1 MNNIKIIV
9 TVTFLII
16 LTAAILGT
24 VLGLL
29 LGSNSKSSSSNGA
42 KRILISACI
51 DSTDLYLEEEEA
63 ASYSNDTLFNSTIN
77 SNSSQANNNCIK
89 SVNASVYLN
98 YKLVG
103 YTDSNGL
110 FSTGELNST
119 DNLTLHIIDRV
130 NGYGYSQI
138 MQPLLQESSTS
149 TIQFYLTSDYIE
161 PLFINVNG
169 INKKNLFFYPLSYNW
184 SEFDV
189 FFYYENKSESYESIH
204 EIRSIQLYSSL
215 FPENIYEL
223 KTIFQINSDKTYLSI
238 ANSSQL
244 TSLVNSLPKH
254 GAIEF
259 MFYVDLNLADDS
271 IYLQTFS
278 IDFYLTQFKIN
289 GTVQLSSSYSSS
301 LFDDASI
308 TQFKLKSLTNP
319 TLIFNIDVNK
329 TGEFLTTQLPIGTYY
344 FEASAFI
351 TNQYFKANGNILLSN
366 NLFLNVTLLSLN
378 ESLSS
383 NTSSF
388 NTVNSLL
395 RKKRLLEFDQ
405 VSRIENQ
412 SSNQLKESSL
422 KVRSSSNQIGVSV
435 LSGVRNTVVT
445 DVKQMNIISKNSNS
459 KPKSVS
465 LSYQVTSKEY
475 PYYVQKQSIF
485 NDVWSLS
492 VYTSDG
498 QILFFINKDVNSMLY
513 QNNDGPH
520 WISASSG
527 TGIISVDID
536 LQGIDTSSLYLKA
549 TSVNIGD
556 SILPTNVTASL
567 SVNDDLLIT
576 SIEFI
581 NFVECKKS
589 EKITPNPCWKTKNSL
604 SIPPINEKNIGQKYV
619 NVKYETNQQVKISQ
633 VDVYFSPINT
643 NVPIQTLSSPIDN
656 DKVKQIDN
664 SNIQIRVSFSDS
676 NKISFS
682 RFNRFKF
689 KIVFTYTINDEQVS
703 KTVEKLSDIVVTALW
718 QAPFYYDASRRYSN
732 PRDIGGDGWSSVS
745 MYNWIVQNSAT
756 GVCSRFNDVSGE
768 HTKNLGHASHEL
780 GNHID
785 LFHYYTIDSSSGTN
799 NFNAFVKAI
808 LENKIN
814 TIKNWILA
822 HRSKFDLLNADSNVI
837 QVINHRG
844 LKDWNANSK
853 FKNGWLRNLFETG
866 NLTSLDIDLKLSE
879 WKSPAKMKWASDH
892 THHIHIQIKN

>member
-1 MNNIKIIV
+1 MNIRTKGLRLGGI
-9 TVTFLII
+9 TFLII

-29 LGSNSKSSSSNGA
+29 LGLNNSKSSSY
-42 KRILISACI
+42 IHISACI
-51 DSTDLYLEEEEA
+51 DSTDLEEEE
-63 ASYSNDTLFNSTIN
+63 SYSNDTLFNSTQTSDTN
-77 SNSSQANNNCIK
+77 NNNNNNCIK

-103 YTDSNGL
+103 YTDTNGF
-110 FSTGELNST
+110 FSISTELNPT

-138 MQPLLQESSTS
+138 MQPLLQESSSTS
-149 TIQFYLTSDYIE
+149 TIQLYLISDYIE
-161 PLFINVNG
+161 PLFINLNG
-169 INKKNLFFYPLSYNW
+169 IDKKNLFFYPISYNW

-189 FFYYENKSESYESIH
+189 YFYYENKIASYESIH

-215 FPENIYEL
+215 FPENIFEL
-223 KTIFQINSDKTYLSI
+223 KTLFQLNSDKTVLSI

-244 TSLVNSLPKH
+244 ASLVNSMPKH

-259 MFYVDLNLADDS
+259 MFYVDLNLGDDS
-271 IYLQTFS
+271 IYLETFS

-289 GTVQLSSSYSSS
+289 GTVHLSSSYSSS
-301 LFDDASI
+301 PFDDASI

-319 TLIFNIDVNK
+319 TLTFNIDVNK
-329 TGEFLTTQLPIGTYY
+329 TGEFLTNQLPIGTYY

-383 NTSSF
+383 NASSF

-395 RKKRLLEFDQ
+395 RKKRLFEFDQ
-405 VSRIENQ
+405 VPRIQNNTT
-412 SSNQLKESSL
+412 SNQLKEPSL

-435 LSGVRNTVVT
+435 LSGVQNTVVT
-445 DVKQMNIISKNSNS
+445 DVKQINIISNSNS
-459 KPKSVS
+459 KPKSVR

-513 QNNDGPH
+513 QNIDGPH
-520 WISASSG
+520 WISASIG
-527 TGIISVDID
+527 TGTISVDID

-549 TSVNIGD
+549 ISVNIGD
-556 SILPTNVTASL
+556 SILPTSVAATL

-576 SIEFI
+576 SIKFI
-581 NFVECKKS
+581 NFVKCKEKT
-589 EKITPNPCWKTKNSL
+589 EKIIPNPCWKTENSL
-604 SIPPINEKNIGQKYV
+604 SIPPINEKNKVQKYV

-676 NKISFS
+676 NTISFS

-703 KTVEKLSDIVVTALW
+703 KTVEKLSDIIVTALW
-718 QAPFYYDASRRYSN
+718 QAPFYYVASKRYST
-732 PRDIGGDGWSSVS
+732 RETGGDGWSSVS
-745 MYNWIVQNSAT
+745 MYNWIEQNSAT
-756 GVCSRFNDVSGE
+756 GLWSRYNDVSGE
-768 HTKNLGHASHEL
+768 HTQNLGHASHEL

-785 LFHYYTIDSSSGTN
+785 IFHYYTIDSSSGTN

-808 LENKIN
+808 LENKVN
-814 TIKNWILA
+814 TIKDWILA
-822 HRSKFDLLNADSNVI
+822 HRSKFDLLNADSNVVQI
-837 QVINHRG
+837 INHG
-844 LKDWNANSK
+844 GKKDWNGNSK
-853 FKNGWLRNLFETG
+853 FEKEWLKKLFQTG
-866 NLTSLDIDLKLSE
+866 KLTSFDIDLKLSE
-879 WKSPAKMKWASDH
+879 WKSPAKMNWRPDH